1 MKWSPSCL
9 QKDKGGFFI
18 YTDFV
23 QCILKKEW
31 WAMYQVKNFTDSK
44 DVKKDSIARR
54 IFHDRI
60 SARFKPFSRFGY
72 DRLFLQ
78 PDECTETSAGMRNE
92 PTHRSPYKPEPC
104 SGCSATSTPQPVL
117 KRRRR
122 SFWQGYPRQSYRGIR
137 YQTWIYR
144 FRHAGFRAY
153 LQAPDFNGCC
163 RLGWISRVRRRAFSG
178 LWLQFEA

>member
-44 DVKKDSIARR
+44 DVKKIAQL
-54 IFHDRI
+54 
-60 SARFKPFSRFGY
+60 SRFGH

-92 PTHRSPYKPEPC
+92 QLTGHH
-104 SGCSATSTPQPVL
+104 TSRIYAVDA
-117 KRRRR
+117 
-122 SFWQGYPRQSYRGIR
+122 RQRQRHNR
-137 YQTWIYR
+137 Y
-144 FRHAGFRAY
+144 
-153 LQAPDFNGCC
+153 
-163 RLGWISRVRRRAFSG
+163 
-178 LWLQFEA
+178 

>member
-44 DVKKDSIARR
+44 NVKKIAQLGGFFR
-54 IFHDRI
+54 DRI
-60 SARFKPFSRFGY
+60 SARFKRFSRFGH

-92 PTHRSPYKPEPC
+92 QLTGHH
-104 SGCSATSTPQPVL
+104 TSRIYAVDA
-117 KRRRR
+117 
-122 SFWQGYPRQSYRGIR
+122 RQRQRHNR
-137 YQTWIYR
+137 Y
-144 FRHAGFRAY
+144 
-153 LQAPDFNGCC
+153 
-163 RLGWISRVRRRAFSG
+163 
-178 LWLQFEA
+178 